1 MERNRIIIPIRGN
14 ALAGSKPN
22 LGVIGVGLMGHGI
35 AKNLVE
41 KGFAT
46 SVLGHRNRAPVDD
59 LVKRGA
65 RAALSAPDLAAGADI
80 IIVCVPATPDVERIL
95 LGAGGLLEAARPG
108 QIIVDCSTSE
118 PDSTLRLDA
127 LAAAKGVRFADA
139 PLARTPKEAEEG
151 RLNTMVGADPEVFAA
166 IRPVL
171 EAFCENIFH
180 LGGVGSGHKVK
191 LLNNLLT
198 MGQAALIAEALV
210 TGAKAGVDLKAFCEV
225 ITAGGANSGIFQML
239 AVKAMAGDYAGLN
252 FGLDLARKDL
262 RYYTHL
268 AEQLGVPSPMGDAVH
283 QCFVEAS
290 ALGFGPRLVASLI
303 EAKAQVAGATVVP
316 R

>member
-1 MERNRIIIPIRGN
+1 MAGN
-14 ALAGSKPN
+14 KPN

-35 AKNLVE
+35 ARNLVE

-46 SVLGHRNRAPVDD
+46 TVLGHRNRSPVED

-65 RAALSAPDLAAGADI
+65 REAKSADGIAGAADV
-80 IIVCVPATPDVERIL
+80 IIVCVPGTPDVEAVL
-95 LGAGGLLEAARPG
+95 LGEGGLLAAARAG

-118 PDSTLRLDA
+118 PDSTLRLSQR
-127 LAAAKGVRFADA
+127 AAGKGVRFADA

-151 RLNTMVGADPEVFAA
+151 RLNVMVGADPDVYAA

-171 EAFCENIFH
+171 GAFSENVFH
-180 LGGVGSGHKVK
+180 LGAVGSGHKAK

-210 TGAKAGVDLKAFCEV
+210 TGAKAGVDLRAFCK
-225 ITAGGANSGIFQML
+225 IISAGAANSGIFQML
-239 AVKAMAGDYAGLN
+239 AVKAMEGDFGGLN

-268 AEQLGVPSPMGDAVH
+268 AESLGVPSPMGDAAH

-290 ALGFGPRLVASLI
+290 ALGFGRRLVGSLV
-303 EAKAQVAGATVVP
+303 EAKAQLAGASVVP